1 MLIFKL
7 EIKYGL
13 EIIFV
18 EVNIIDFL
26 EWMMDILY
34 INALQNLLM
43 KNFILKKAWMAKKT
57 R

>member
-43 KNFILKKAWMAKKT
+43 KNFISKKAWMAKKT